1 MKQMTKKILVIQK
14 KYLPLRV
21 ASWKLIFHSTFCG
34 KVFFYSNNN

>member
-21 ASWKLIFHSTFCG
+21 ASWKLIFTHHFVGTNFLLR
-34 KVFFYSNNN
+34 